1 MCFRE
6 KSIGA
11 LAFFH
16 APAFAD
22 LCEHVQELQALFQRQ
37 REDMENEED
46 KRILDII
53 RGNVR
58 RRKAAGQE
66 DNWVPNRAARQRGMA
81 FGQVPAGFSG
91 AMIATQDDDFEDG
104 QEGDAG
110 VNQALAAARLERFK
124 WLAERKQLEVQQAQ
138 EEQEQQEAEVVDSRV
153 EADGANR
160 ATIRR
165 NVSRSVPTLLAFSR
179 QLSGV
184 NPSAANPS
192 AAIKAID
199 EAPAGGEGGDTI
211 VEKGDADKGAGA
223 GARRW
228 RKVNAVLKLGAMG
241 AGSIRGSLRGP
252 GIWPDKETGGARDEK
267 DGNGKVTMGKNFFF
281 EKSKK
286 VDDEEDKE
294 KNGIKDEAGS
304 SRLPLPPGS
313 RLLTVLFP
321 MPLVRGSW
329 QCVHPAVASPTLCSG
344 TWDRQRCAC
353 ARMKEYMHVCKG
365 FARVKDACMYV
376 KRVYAHARMHE
387 RMQARTHA
395 RTGTRTR
402 ARILEPARPMMRPVP
417 ASGSMLWL
425 PSYAIATRAVQR
437 LG

>member
-1 MCFRE
+1 M
-6 KSIGA
+6 
-11 LAFFH
+11 
-16 APAFAD
+16 
-22 LCEHVQELQALFQRQ
+22 QELQALFQRQ

-91 AMIATQDDDFEDG
+91 AMIATQDDDLEDG

-110 VNQALAAARLERFK
+110 VNQALVTARLERLK

-138 EEQEQQEAEVVDSRV
+138 EEQEQQEAEVVDPRV

-184 NPSAANPS
+184 NPSAAP
-192 AAIKAID
+192 KANA
-199 EAPAGGEGGDTI
+199 ESPAGGEGGDAA
-211 VEKGDADKGAGA
+211 VEQAAADKGAGA

-228 RKVNAVLKLGAMG
+228 RKVNAVLKLGALG

-252 GIWPDKETGGARDEK
+252 GMRPDKETGGAKDERD
-267 DGNGKVTMGKNFFF
+267 GSGKVTMGKNFFF

-321 MPLVRGSW
+321 MLRVRGSW
-329 QCVHPAVASPTLCSG
+329 Q
-344 TWDRQRCAC
+344 
-353 ARMKEYMHVCKG
+353 
-365 FARVKDACMYV
+365 
-376 KRVYAHARMHE
+376 
-387 RMQARTHA
+387 
-395 RTGTRTR
+395 
-402 ARILEPARPMMRPVP
+402 
-417 ASGSMLWL
+417 
-425 PSYAIATRAVQR
+425 
-437 LG
+437 